1 MSLQN
6 ASVVIAPTS
15 FAPVGGT
22 ALAFQSLGVQKDG
35 SVILYV
41 PADTDLRTRR
51 TILARIKS
59 PVVNASSPNGY
70 TQARAEVTFFK
81 PKLLANGKVTT
92 NKLGV
97 FASYDF
103 ETTPTE
109 TQELLDIGGQILT
122 DPDFVS
128 VFKSLSLA

>member
-1 MSLQN
+1 
-6 ASVVIAPTS
+6 
-15 FAPVGGT
+15 
-22 ALAFQSLGVQKDG
+22 
-35 SVILYV
+35 VILYV